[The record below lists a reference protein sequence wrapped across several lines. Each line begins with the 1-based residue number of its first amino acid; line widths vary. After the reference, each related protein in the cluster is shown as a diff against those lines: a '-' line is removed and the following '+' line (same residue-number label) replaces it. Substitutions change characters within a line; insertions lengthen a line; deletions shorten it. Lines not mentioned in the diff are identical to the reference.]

1 MLKVASYFFRKI
13 YLFFSLH
20 KKILKKLLTYI
31 PQNWIGNG
39 ISKENKKS
47 VFFINTCN
55 NTTNISHKVID
66 FHALSVQMREHNEID
81 YKIGSKRLCISLKYL
96 SILNK

>member
-1 MLKVASYFFRKI
+1 M
-13 YLFFSLH
+13 
-20 KKILKKLLTYI
+20 
-31 PQNWIGNG
+31 
-39 ISKENKKS
+39 
-47 VFFINTCN
+47 FFINTCN

-66 FHALSVQMREHNEID
+66 FHALSVQMREQNEID